1 MDVFTKILDDFRDV
15 NNIPAAYPHTLE
27 VFLGEKRTLEVD
39 IMVIENRLGFG
50 SLNFEIEDI
59 RENQNNI
66 SLVDFSKEEYEEI
79 QDQIEYE
86 LNK

>member
-27 VFLGEKRTLEVD
+27 IFLGKKRTLEVD
-39 IMVIENRLGFG
+39 VMVIENRLGFG
-50 SLNFEIEDI
+50 SLDFEIEDI